1 MNKMIENTTEHVI
14 ESLEKFEKHYW
25 LAGGTLLGWYRDCG
39 VIPHTKDVD
48 IAIWFHEYDSQIE
61 KHFLGNKI
69 VRVIISLG
77 MVSIYL
83 FLFNYSVRK
92 VMIKIR

>member
-1 MNKMIENTTEHVI
+1 MERH
-14 ESLEKFEKHYW
+14 
-25 LAGGTLLGWYRDCG
+25 LAIHLFGITPVPL
-39 VIPHTKDVD
+39 
-48 IAIWFHEYDSQIE
+48 FE